1 MWRRLFLIEGE
12 NMDGL
17 MVYYDDE
24 LLQDALEDI
33 LYYTGLDSISVD
45 DYNGIVKTLVNYAHA
60 KILEEKLDQ
69 VDEYI
74 KKVM

>member
-33 LYYTGLDSISVD
+33 LYYTGFDSISVD

-60 KILEEKLDQ
+60 KVLEEKLDQ

>member
-1 MWRRLFLIEGE
+1 MLRRLFLIEGE

-17 MVYYDDE
+17 MLFYDDE

>member
-17 MVYYDDE
+17 MLFYDDE

>member
-60 KILEEKLDQ
+60 KVLEEKLDQ

>member
-1 MWRRLFLIEGE
+1 
-12 NMDGL
+12 MDGL
-17 MVYYDDE
+17 MLFYDDE

>member
-1 MWRRLFLIEGE
+1 MWHRLFLIEGE

-17 MVYYDDE
+17 MLFYDDE